1 MNLQMSFI
9 KEYFQRNI
17 KNRKQGGI
25 KASLFISLYINDILI
40 EKTGEIGYNIKKI
53 VKEVDE

>member
-40 EKTGEIGYNIKKI
+40 EKIGEIGYNIKKM
-53 VKEVDE
+53 